1 VSGVTVGSGC
11 MCTRTG
17 NTLGVQTFTEGTA
30 TVPFTQTL
38 LRSPLAA
45 ALATPHTVD
54 RYVELVRPMA
64 VVAEVR
70 ARIVGIERETRAG
83 EPVATVTLA
92 PNRSWRG
99 HEAGQYVQVGIEV
112 DGRRRTRAFT
122 VSSPESKPGDLIT
135 FTMRANPD
143 GVVSK
148 HLVNDARPGDVLF
161 LSQAQ
166 GEFTLPNPLPPEVVL
181 LSGGSGITPVMSIL
195 RTLLRRGYGGT
206 VHFIHYAQSPD
217 HQIFAEELA
226 DLPPNVRVRLLY
238 PECGDPA
245 YTTDELSG
253 MVANHAN
260 LDTWACGPG
269 GLIELIQETYAEN
282 ERLRVEYFKT
292 STRPGG
298 DVVAEGTTTFV
309 ASGEES
315 ENTGDTLLDQAE
327 ALGLKPE
334 FGCRMGICFSCTS
347 RKTEGTVR
355 NVMTGKESS
364 EPDEDIQIC
373 VTAAVGDC
381 AVDV

>member
-1 VSGVTVGSGC
+1 VT
-11 MCTRTG
+11 
-17 NTLGVQTFTEGTA
+17 L
-30 TVPFTQTL
+30 TQTI

-45 ALATPHTVD
+45 ALATPHGVD
-54 RYVELVRPMA
+54 RYVELVAPMG
-64 VVAEVR
+64 VVNEVR
-70 ARIVGIERETRAG
+70 ARIVSVERETKAG
-83 EPVATVTLA
+83 EPVATVTLE

-99 HEAGQYVQVGIEV
+99 HQAGQYVQVGIEV
-112 DGRRRTRAFT
+112 DGKRRTRAFT

-135 FTMRANPD
+135 LTMRANPD

-148 HLVNDARPGDVLF
+148 HLVNDARRGDVLF

-166 GEFTLPNPLPPEVVL
+166 GEFTLPNPLPNEL
-181 LSGGSGITPVMSIL
+181 LLISGGSGITPVMSIL

-206 VHFIHYAQSPD
+206 VHFVHYAQSPD
-217 HQIFAEELA
+217 HQIYAEELS

-238 PECGDPA
+238 PECGDPF
-245 YTTDELSG
+245 YCTDELER
-253 MVANHAN
+253 MVEGYAG
-260 LDTWACGPG
+260 LDTWACGPA
-269 GLIELIQETYAEN
+269 GLIELVQETYADN
-282 ERLRVEYFKT
+282 PRLRVEYFKT
-292 STRPGG
+292 STKPRE
-298 DVVAEGTTTFV
+298 DLEVEGTTRFT

-315 ENTGDTLLDQAE
+315 DNSGQTLLEQAE

-381 AVDV
+381 AVEV

>member
-1 VSGVTVGSGC
+1 MS
-11 MCTRTG
+11 
-17 NTLGVQTFTEGTA
+17 L
-30 TVPFTQTL
+30 TQTL

-45 ALATPHTVD
+45 ALATPHNVD
-54 RYVELVRPMA
+54 RYLELVHPMA
-64 VVAEVR
+64 VVDEVR
-70 ARIVGIERETRAG
+70 ARIVDIKRETRAG
-83 EPVATVTLA
+83 EPVATVTLEPTRA
-92 PNRSWRG
+92 WRG

-122 VSSPESKPGDLIT
+122 VSSPESKSGDLIT
-135 FTMRANPD
+135 LTMRANPD

-148 HLVNDARPGDVLF
+148 HLVNEARRGDVLF

-166 GEFTLPNPLPPEVVL
+166 GEFTLPNPLPQEL
-181 LSGGSGITPVMSIL
+181 LLISGGSGITPVMSIL

-238 PECGDPA
+238 PECGDPV
-245 YTTDELSG
+245 YCTEELEG
-253 MVANHAN
+253 MVPTYAG

-269 GLIELIQETYAEN
+269 GLIELVQETFVDSEK
-282 ERLRVEYFKT
+282 LRVEYFKT
-292 STRPGG
+292 STRPRS
-298 DVVAEGTTTFV
+298 DVVAEGTTTFA
-309 ASGEES
+309 ASGKES
-315 ENTGDTLLDQAE
+315 DNTGETLLDQAE
-327 ALGLKPE
+327 ALGLKPD

-381 AVDV
+381 AVEV